1 ATPYTEGTPFHP
13 VIDLVQQ
20 GLAFAPDDTA
30 AEKIE
35 KLERAV
41 TLARLGLAEAVPIVA
56 DFLGLAPPEG
66 YPRLPLNPDLQR
78 RKSMEL
84 LVAWNLVIAE
94 VHPLVLLVEDLHW
107 VDPSSLE
114 LFGRLMAQTAT
125 ARVLLIGTTRPDF
138 APPWPARSNLSTL
151 QLARLTKRQ
160 TREMVGA
167 LAGGSLS
174 ADMGDALVARADG
187 VPLYVGELT
196 TGGAGPAASMRSLPR
211 WPTRSWRAS
220 IGCRRRRRSHSGRRY
235 WGASSRMRSSRPSPR
250 WTSRRCA
257 GGSLGWWR
265 PRSCSCAASRRAPRT
280 PSSTRW
286 CRKRHTGRY
295 SGGRGSS

>member
-125 ARVLLIGTTRPDF
+125 ARVLLMGTTRPDF
-138 APPWPARSNLSTL
+138 TPPWPARSNLSTL

-160 TREMVGA
+160 AREMILALGAAGPPAQTPGTRVGGA
-167 LAGGSLS
+167 AGGPP
-174 ADMGDALVARADG
+174 DA
-187 VPLYVGELT
+187 
-196 TGGAGPAASMRSLPR
+196 
-211 WPTRSWRAS
+211 
-220 IGCRRRRRSHSGRRY
+220 
-235 WGASSRMRSSRPSPR
+235 
-250 WTSRRCA
+250 
-257 GGSLGWWR
+257 
-265 PRSCSCAASRRAPRT
+265 RT
-280 PSSTRW
+280 V
-286 CRKRHTGRY
+286 RKRAA
-295 SGGRGSS
+295 